1 MDHFY
6 DLAFALANRS
16 LCLFTGAG
24 FSKQLTQNKMPS
36 WRELLNETCTY
47 LSNPKSAQEQLNE
60 CVAGKLP
67 LEDCAQVLELIFLKE
82 KKDFREAIA
91 DKICSFK
98 IDVDSAESISEFLRK
113 HQTVK
118 IISTNYDDLIQQ
130 HILPGKCNTN
140 YPGKPI
146 TQRNG
151 LMDIYQIHGS
161 VEHPPSIVATTEDYY
176 HFINAPTY
184 FSRKIFTLMAENT
197 VVFLGYSLG
206 DPNLKAIIHAYRNST
221 SGSLDRGD
229 LFYVTRS
236 KVPQYLK
243 DHFETSFGLFV
254 IDNMEINGALE
265 GIEKA
270 FPEAEEQV
278 EKAEE
283 NLKKVLRGTHYYKD
297 KYLHSSKSLVHIV
310 SVANE
315 TGQNLSSAP
324 FIKLLT
330 DVINKKVTFTGE
342 KSAWDQ
348 YAHLA
353 EWLVYIGSLVNI
365 TGTALENPYL
375 DAVSHSMKTMSGS
388 HKWGTSWEAFAVWQK
403 HWGNIMFGNR
413 QRIAD
418 HVRKNL
424 STHPDALKVTGDS

>member
-1 MDHFY
+1 MDHYY

-24 FSKQLTQNKMPS
+24 FSKQLTANKTPS
-36 WRELLNETCTY
+36 WKELLDETCSY
-47 LSNPKSAQEQLNE
+47 LDKPKAARAQLEE
-60 CVAGKLP
+60 CIAGKLP
-67 LEDCAQVLELIFLKE
+67 LEDCAQVLELTFLKE
-82 KKDFREAIA
+82 KKGFREAIA
-91 DKICSFK
+91 DKISSYSL
-98 IDVDSAESISEFLRK
+98 DVDSSKTIAAFLKK

-118 IISTNYDDLIQQ
+118 VISTNYDDLIQRY
-130 HILPGKCNTN
+130 ILPDRCSTN
-140 YPGKPI
+140 YPGKPV
-146 TQRNG
+146 TQRTG
-151 LMDIYQIHGS
+151 LLDIYQIHGS

-176 HFINAPTY
+176 RFINAPTY

-206 DPNLKAIIHAYRNST
+206 DINLKAIIHAYRNST

-236 KVPQYLK
+236 RVPQYLK

-254 IDNMEINGALE
+254 IDRTEIDGALN
-265 GIEKA
+265 GIEQA
-270 FPEAEEQV
+270 LPEAEAQV
-278 EKAEE
+278 VKAED
-283 NLKKVLRGTHYYKD
+283 NLKKVLSGSHHYND

-315 TGQNLSSAP
+315 TGQNLSSPP

-330 DVINKKVTFTGE
+330 DVLSKKVAFTGE
-342 KSAWDQ
+342 NSAWDQ

-353 EWLVYIGSLVNI
+353 EWLVYIGSIVNI
-365 TGTALENPYL
+365 AGTALETQYL
-375 DAVSHSMKTMSGS
+375 DAVSHSMRTMSGS
-388 HKWGTSWEAFAVWQK
+388 YKWATSWEAFSVWQK

-413 QRIAD
+413 QLIAEY
-418 HVRKNL
+418 VRTKL
-424 STHPDALKVTGDS
+424 VAYPDALKVIGDA